1 MAIRYGNKVDPLVA
15 RKSNFYRKDRFDTN
29 IIKKPA
35 TNGTD
40 STWTRPSEW
49 WDMPSFAPNEQKIA
63 MLVPVYS
70 NGSNYLSFTIA
81 GAYTVDWG
89 DGSAPEN
96 FASGTRCQK
105 EYDFFTGDY
114 YPLPDPEPSSTVR
127 WNGAKLAIVVVT
139 PQAGQDITSANF
151 NQKFAASGLGT
162 VPDTSPIIELVISA
176 PNMTSLSLG
185 NNNALLAFCKNLIS
199 FRGVNLNGLTSGA
212 NLFSRLPSL
221 ANVSIDTIG
230 TLTSTA
236 NMFFFCN
243 SLTNVS
249 LFNTASVTNMNT
261 MFSNCTSLVNIPL
274 FNTFSVTNMQG
285 MFQGCVTLVTIPL
298 FDTRNVTNMNSM
310 FSSCESIISIPLL
323 NTSSVSNMNAMFGL
337 CRNLKS
343 VPLFDT
349 SSVTIMSSMFSGC
362 FTLKEIPLFNTSQVV
377 SMNYM
382 FDSCA
387 SLQSIPL
394 FNTQNVLSMNFMFS
408 SCRKIQSIP
417 LFNTTVLNDTDQ
429 MFNGC
434 SSLTSVPLFNTSS
447 VTSMARMFAFC
458 TALKTV
464 PLFDT
469 SSVLNMNQMFSGC
482 RSLISVPLFNTAS
495 VTNMNTMFSNCSSLI
510 GVPTFNTSSVTN
522 MANMFV
528 NCFSLLDA
536 PTDFDTVSVTDMTN
550 MFNGCNSLVEV
561 VDPTFAAARSGNLP
575 FFPPLFNTSSV
586 TNMTGMFSGC
596 SSLKTV
602 GLTINVG
609 AGTTTT
615 KFSNIFASCPN
626 LSLVSLKLAEYSLSL
641 ASCNMSKVTLE
652 EAMDDLDTIGA
663 AGQILTIS
671 NNPASP
677 TPISINTPSDVVA
690 GAGSTTIQLQ
700 NVTGLETGMQFTGT
714 GSPLTTG
721 RGVTFTD
728 VGDIVTLASHG
739 LEDGDAVSFSS
750 ITTTTGIV
758 INKRYTVLNKTSNT
772 FQLDADGS
780 LTPVNL
786 ISNGS
791 GTIRYASLITGI
803 IGNSV
808 TVSRPT
814 ASIPVNTTLSFRQ
827 LATSIAIHKGWS
839 VTG

>member
-1 MAIRYGNKVDPLVA
+1 MAIRYGNKIDPLVA

-35 TNGTD
+35 TNGTA

-105 EYDFFTGDY
+105 EYNFFTGDY
-114 YPLPDPEPSSTVR
+114 YPLPDPEPSVIPT
-127 WNGAKLAIVVVT
+127 WNGANLAIVVIT

-274 FNTFSVTNMQG
+274 FNTSSVTNMQG
-285 MFQGCVTLVTIPL
+285 MFQGCSSLFTVPLFNTSSVTNMGSMFSPCEALISVPL
-298 FDTRNVTNMNSM
+298 FDTRNVTIMGNM
-310 FSSCESIISIPLL
+310 FS
-323 NTSSVSNMNAMFGL
+323 G

-343 VPLFDT
+343 VPLFNT
-349 SSVTIMSSMFSGC
+349 SLVSDIGGMFSDCRSLVSVPLFDTGQV
-362 FTLKEIPLFNTSQVV
+362 TLMTNMFSLCASLKTVPLFNTSLVTTMNGMFNGCV
-377 SMNYM
+377 SIV
-382 FDSCA
+382 SV
-387 SLQSIPL
+387 PL
-394 FNTQNVLSMNFMFS
+394 FNTSLVTTMDSMFYNCYS
-408 SCRKIQSIP
+408 LTAVP
-417 LFNTTVLNDTDQ
+417 LFNTVSVLDMNN
-429 MFNGC
+429 MFAFC
-434 SSLTSVPLFNTSS
+434 TALETVPLFNTSS
-447 VTSMARMFAFC
+447 VTFM
-458 TALKTV
+458 TT
-464 PLFDT
+464 
-469 SSVLNMNQMFSGC
+469 MFSGC
-482 RSLISVPLFNTAS
+482 KSLKSVPLFNTASVLTMGAMFNSCISLTSVPLFNTAS
-495 VTNMNTMFSNCSSLI
+495 VTNMGF
-510 GVPTFNTSSVTN
+510 
-522 MANMFV
+522 
-528 NCFSLLDA
+528 
-536 PTDFDTVSVTDMTN
+536 
-550 MFNGCNSLVEV
+550 
-561 VDPTFAAARSGNLP
+561 
-575 FFPPLFNTSSV
+575 
-586 TNMTGMFSGC
+586 MFSGC
-596 SSLKTV
+596 SSLISVPQFNTVSVSSMGSMFLNCRAIIQVIDSTFQAQRAGAPPPSPVLFDTSSVTTMSNMFQGCTSLKTV
-602 GLTINVG
+602 GFTNVS
-609 AGTTTT
+609 AGTTTS
-615 KFSNIFASCPN
+615 KFTNIFSTCPN
-626 LSLVSLKLAEYSLSL
+626 LSGCDLILAEYSLSF
-641 ASCNMSKVTLE
+641 AGCNMSKGGLE
-652 EAMDDLDTIGA
+652 STMIDLDTIGA

-671 NNPASP
+671 NNPGAP
-677 TPISINTPSDVVA
+677 TPISVNTPSDVVA

-700 NVTGLETGMQFTGT
+700 NVAGLETGMQFTGT

-758 INKRYTVLNKTSNT
+758 INKRYIVLNKTSNT

-780 LTPVNL
+780 FTPVNL

-803 IGNSV
+803 IANSV